1 MDAKHV
7 VQYFIRENYT
17 EWRTDQTVALQC
29 HRCSAM
35 FTIKHVGKANLIADY
50 SRTTAVAYVIVI

>member
-50 SRTTAVAYVIVI
+50 TKNNAVA